1 MCRELST
8 TVNYQGNHLVRVRA
22 AAVLVLEA
30 VTDPLLLEI
39 AVLVCMTVE
48 LIMSSSP
55 HHGHTAMMME
65 NSSVAMMEVV
75 GRQVRAAV
83 VPAQADQDRV
93 VANRVATNQ
102 AATNQTRVTVYAV
115 RFEDV
120 ELSSTHDV
128 LRNAARP
135 LVYQKSS
142 MVVLLCSL

>member
-93 VANRVATNQ
+93 VANQVVVNQ
-102 AATNQTRVTVYAV
+102 AAAATNRTRANVV
-115 RFEDV
+115 DV
-120 ELSSTHDV
+120 VHFDDAI
-128 LRNAARP
+128 LRMI
-135 LVYQKSS
+135 VQHV
-142 MVVLLCSL
+142 M